1 MNTYDS
7 WLAKM
12 RKRAQPSGTLSQWA
26 EILSSKHEG
35 SAKLWRDHLQA
46 VFDGEEQA
54 SLDLILDL
62 DLISAP
68 AKKDSSSHNQ
78 KSFW

>member
-1 MNTYDS
+1 MKTYAA
-7 WLAKM
+7 WLAKL

-26 EILSSKHEG
+26 EIL
-35 SAKLWRDHLQA
+35 AKKQGGDVGIWREHLREILEE
-46 VFDGEEQA
+46 EEQA

-68 AKKDSSSHNQ
+68 ARKATPENEQ
-78 KSFW
+78 RSFW